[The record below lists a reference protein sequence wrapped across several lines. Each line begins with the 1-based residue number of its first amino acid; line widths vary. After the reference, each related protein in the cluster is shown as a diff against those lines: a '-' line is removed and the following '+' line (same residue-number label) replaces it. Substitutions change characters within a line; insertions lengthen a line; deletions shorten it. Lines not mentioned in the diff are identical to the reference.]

1 MKELKYKTYQEVG
14 INNHTELKLK
24 FIEVNQKEQE
34 KINFNNIKEKIDEPK
49 KDLSDK
55 NNENDNIN
63 IKSEEHILKRF
74 YEAQHKYNSNDNI
87 NIKSEMYKSK
97 KFYEVPNNY
106 NSDNNPKVNVFF
118 KNDLI
123 EKEKS
128 EINVVVIEADKT
140 LKDLIENYLAKIG
153 K

>member
-1 MKELKYKTYQEVG
+1 
-14 INNHTELKLK
+14 
-24 FIEVNQKEQE
+24 
-34 KINFNNIKEKIDEPK
+34 
-49 KDLSDK
+49 
-55 NNENDNIN
+55 
-63 IKSEEHILKRF
+63 
-74 YEAQHKYNSNDNI
+74 
-87 NIKSEMYKSK
+87 MYKSK
-97 KFYEVPNNY
+97 KFYEAQHNY
-106 NSDNNPKVNVFF
+106 NSDDNPKVNVFF